1 MYIKLPY
8 LLNVYAFV
16 CQLYFNG
23 AGGRSEG
30 KKCLK
35 ASAKEAGSIPSF
47 YLADSA
53 LKRGLEF
60 AKATDL
66 IRSGVGPPCLPYLQI
81 TLEGIWAF
89 TSWGGVA

>member
-1 MYIKLPY
+1 MHQGKK
-8 LLNVYAFV
+8 
-16 CQLYFNG
+16 
-23 AGGRSEG
+23 AGG
-30 KKCLK
+30 
-35 ASAKEAGSIPSF
+35 IPSF

-53 LKRGLEF
+53 LERGLEF
-60 AKATDL
+60 AKATHL